1 MRKQEKMKKE
11 GERGKIWIWERIRD
25 MRERLI
31 PVFIVRLKGGGNLNE
46 EFFESPRLFYF
57 IDESRVFLQ
66 KGKNIL
72 GIFRDLL
79 ETTLFYAPATNFT
92 YFFQVIEL
100 QIS

>member
-1 MRKQEKMKKE
+1 
-11 GERGKIWIWERIRD
+11 

-31 PVFIVRLKGGGNLNE
+31 PVFIVRPYLKGGGNFNE

-57 IDESRVFLQ
+57 IDESRVFLP

-92 YFFQVIEL
+92 YKL
-100 QIS
+100 SSD